1 MSSLLFSFATALLLA
16 FAPPEPVPP
25 ADVAPPEPS
34 PNPATDV
41 APPEPTPTYERQTF
55 EGDPI
60 GVQQFVLANGLTV
73 LLSENHERPEVFGAV
88 VVRTGAKNDPADNTG
103 MAHYL
108 EHMLFKGNQTLGTS
122 DWAAEAPLQDELVA
136 LFERHKQADS
146 DTERAAVQAQIS
158 RVVEQTYAYAIPNE
172 LDRMLAELGS
182 TDVNAFTSEDETVYY
197 NSFPASQIDNW
208 LTIYARRFVDPVFRL
223 FPTELEAVYEEK
235 NISLDRF
242 EVKLFE
248 RFMSGAFP
256 KHPYG
261 TQSVLGEIEHLK
273 QPSLVAM
280 QAYFDEYYVANNMA
294 LVLSGDFDAEAIM
307 PIIAERFGTW
317 RSGPEPK
324 RRTGAVEPFVGRQ
337 VMKLRMT
344 PVRVGAY
351 GFRTPTARDPD
362 YAALQVMR
370 ELLSNEQG
378 SGFIDRLVSD
388 GKILIAL
395 PFPLELA
402 DHGLDIVFFAP
413 RIFGQTFKR
422 AESLMFEQFR
432 RVARGEFDEAKMLA
446 IRDGLR
452 RAEDRQWEDNEE
464 RALAL
469 ADSFIRRD
477 SWQAYL
483 EYRERLA
490 NVTREDV
497 MRVAA
502 TYFGDDHLGMR
513 SRLGVSK
520 PPRLSKPSYPAVEP
534 VVGARSSFYDQVMT
548 QPSASAT
555 LRFVDF
561 EADVVTTPIADGVVL
576 YTNPN
581 PFNDTY
587 SLDLVFGV
595 GTEQIR
601 ELGIAAEYI
610 ERIGT
615 RDYSPTALREQL
627 SLLGTTLSIAITDD
641 RMRVTLTGPEQH
653 LAAALALIDGLLRE
667 PVADPKRWKALR
679 RERALQDRVE
689 RQDPAQL
696 ANAARGYVMYGENS
710 MFLRDYGRAG
720 LRKLDPDT
728 LLAAWQRAQGYA
740 LELRYTGQRSPS
752 DVATIL
758 SGSLTLTGPRTPAVA
773 YVTHERVM
781 PSRDTVY
788 FLPRRKAIQTQ
799 LAFIVDGEPVTAD
812 HYAAADAYGEFI
824 GGGMGGIVFQ
834 EIREFRALAYSA
846 WAVFRRDDEP
856 TQSGFFLGVIGC
868 QADKTSEAIDVM
880 MGLIRELPNRPERI
894 AALRSALVRGLESQ
908 SPGFR
913 ELQRTIAHWQ
923 RLGYTEDPRRS
934 LLDAYPRTEF
944 ADIEAFHAAQIAG
957 RPVILVVVGDPRQVD
972 KGELERWGEV
982 VELREQQIFAP

>member
-1 MSSLLFSFATALLLA
+1 VSSSLFTLATALLLA
-16 FAPPEPVPP
+16 FAPPEPGAEP
-25 ADVAPPEPS
+25 A
-34 PNPATDV
+34 
-41 APPEPTPTYERQTF
+41 PTYERQTF

-60 GVQQFVLANGLTV
+60 DVQQFVLANGLTV

-108 EHMLFKGNQTLGTS
+108 EHMLFKGTQTLGTS
-122 DWAAEAPLQDELVA
+122 NWAAEAPLQAELVE
-136 LFERHKQADS
+136 LFERHERARSEQ
-146 DTERAAVQAQIS
+146 ERAAVQAEIA

-208 LTIYARRFVDPVFRL
+208 LTIYAHRFVDPVFRL

-242 EVKLFE
+242 EVKLYE
-248 RFMSGAFP
+248 RFIAAAFP
-256 KHPYG
+256 EHPYG

-273 QPSLVAM
+273 RPSLVAM
-280 QAYFDEYYVANNMA
+280 QDYFDEYYVANNMA
-294 LVLSGDFDAEAIM
+294 LVLSGDFDADAIM
-307 PIIAERFGTW
+307 PIIAERFGVWPT
-317 RSGPEPK
+317 GPEPE
-324 RRTGAVEPFVGRQ
+324 RRTGVVEPFVGRE
-337 VMKLRMT
+337 VMQLRMT

-351 GFRTPTARDPD
+351 GFRTPTPRDDD

-378 SGFIDRLVSD
+378 SGFIDTLVSD

-395 PFPLELA
+395 PFPIDFA

-422 AESLMFEQFR
+422 AEALVFEQFR

-446 IRDGLR
+446 IRDALR

-502 TYFGDDHLGMR
+502 TYFGDDHLAMR
-513 SRLGVSK
+513 SRLGASK
-520 PPRLSKPSYPAVEP
+520 PPRLSKPNYPAVQP
-534 VVGARSSFYDQVMT
+534 VVGARSSFYDQVMA
-548 QPSASAT
+548 QPSPPAT

-561 EADVVTTPIADGVVL
+561 EADVVETPISDGVVL

-595 GTEQIR
+595 GTEAIR
-601 ELGIAAEYI
+601 ELKIAAEYV

-615 RDYSPTALREQL
+615 REHSPTALREQL
-627 SLLGTTLSIAITDD
+627 SLLGTTLSISVNLD
-641 RMRVTLTGPEQH
+641 RTTVHLTGPEQH
-653 LAAALALIDGLLRE
+653 LAAALSLLDELLRE
-667 PVADPKRWKALR
+667 PIADARRWKALG
-679 RERALQDRVE
+679 REHAALDKVDRK
-689 RQDPAQL
+689 DPQQL
-696 ANAARGYVMYGENS
+696 ARAAREFVMHGEDS
-710 MFLRDYGRAG
+710 SFLRDYGRAG

-728 LLAAWQRAQGYA
+728 LLEAWRRAQSYA

-752 DVATIL
+752 EVVQIL
-758 SGSLTLTGPRTPAVA
+758 SGALTLAGPKTPAVA
-773 YVTHERVM
+773 YVVRERAL

-788 FLPRRKAIQTQ
+788 FVPRRKLVQTQ
-799 LAFIVDGEPVTAD
+799 LTFIVDGDPVPAEL
-812 HYAAADAYGEFI
+812 HAAADAYDELM
-824 GGGMGGIVFQ
+824 GGGMGGLVFQ

-846 WAVFRRDDEP
+846 WGTFQRDAHP
-856 TQSGFFLGVIGC
+856 AQAGYFLGGIGC
-868 QADKTSEAIDVM
+868 QADKTSEAIEVM
-880 MGLIRELPNRPERI
+880 MGLIRELPDRPERI
-894 AALRSALVRGLESQ
+894 DALRSALVRGLESS

-913 ELQRTIAHWQ
+913 DLQRTIVDWR
-923 RLGYTEDPRRS
+923 RLGHAEDPRRAR
-934 LLDAYPRTEF
+934 LDAYARTQF
-944 ADIEAFHAAQIAG
+944 ADIQAFHTAQIAG
-957 RPVILVVVGDPRQVD
+957 RPVILVVVADPRQVD
-972 KGELERWGEV
+972 AATLERWGEV
-982 VELREQQIFAP
+982 VELREQQLFAR